1 MNERYQRR
9 LVFHGAIVL
18 LIGSLCGFP
27 QLAAISR
34 GAREA
39 AVHAWRVAHDAL
51 VAGGIMVIAIAAALR
66 HVTLGPRGVAWLTGA
81 LLALAYGAVVGL
93 ALPALTGFRGL
104 EPTGPPLNF
113 IAFLGNLCVGAGT
126 IVALSLVIWGARRPR
141 PTG

>member
-1 MNERYQRR
+1 MDERYQRR
-9 LVFHGAIVL
+9 LVFHGAIIL

-27 QLAAISR
+27 QLRAISG
-34 GAREA
+34 GAPEA

-66 HVTLGPRGVAWLTGA
+66 YVTLGPRGGAWLVGA

-93 ALPALTGFRGL
+93 ALPALTGLRGL

-113 IAFLGNLCVGAGT
+113 VAFVGNLFVGAEIGRAH
-126 IVALSLVIWGARRPR
+126 V
-141 PTG
+141 